1 MFDDMAGGVGANRQN
16 LLALPG
22 KPPNDSGCRRAL
34 IRARIPLAFMVL
46 E

>member
-1 MFDDMAGGVGANRQN
+1 MFDEMTSGVGANRQN
-16 LLALPG
+16 PLALPG

-34 IRARIPLAFMVL
+34 IRARIPLARMVL